1 MSNSGRLLV
10 LRVLPNEP
18 VQRYANPGFC
28 VFERLVKLQPAK
40 TLMCVLHRY
49 APSIA
54 WLPPRI
60 HFGARTRI
68 AWRRRLFERALL
80 PSGEHHGEFL
90 NEAFPLS
97 DDGCPVRLFLRQL
110 RRNLLALPGGDVS
123 LFTDAKNAVDQTR
136 TRDQAN
142 LARVKWCE
150 RPSSDYCGLRR
161 QNSCRLTGR
170 R

>member
-1 MSNSGRLLV
+1 MNLSRATRILVFVSLSDLSNSSQPKRSCAFFIDIRPPSRGFRL
-10 LRVLPNEP
+10 
-18 VQRYANPGFC
+18 GFTSALSS
-28 VFERLVKLQPAK
+28 VSPL
-40 TLMCVLHRY
+40 
-49 APSIA
+49 
-54 WLPPRI
+54 
-60 HFGARTRI
+60 
-68 AWRRRLFERALL
+68 RRRLFERARL

-97 DDGCPVRLFLRQL
+97 DDGCSVRLFLRQL
-110 RRNLLALPGGDVS
+110 RRDLLALPGSDVS